1 MESIDN
7 PSVPAYMGSKLL
19 MPLADYSGLPLDQVN
34 FVVGQVTAL
43 LLAALLRIYLHPR
56 KVSPDTRHTI
66 CLLLGVG
73 LSWFCYGRRAI
84 HIVAMP
90 FICYIVMILQGPKSA
105 HKVVLVISLVYLSL
119 IHLYHQFIERNFF
132 SVDVTGPMMVVTQK
146 VTSLAYSLHDGDV
159 EDKEKLKPMQVQHS
173 IRKLP
178 SPLEYFS
185 FVLQFQTIL
194 AGPLVL
200 YNDYHDYIHG
210 AALEKCQLVANQANS
225 SKSRDVYVE
234 PSPFKAVRNKVAGS
248 ILCAVL
254 FVWLLPLFPIGRV
267 KDPEFL
273 TTKGVPA
280 QILYLIVATSLVR
293 LKYYHAWLLADAI
306 SNASGLGL
314 RVPSNPKEQ
323 PSWDLISNIDVVGFE
338 TGTSLRDSVSNWN
351 KGTST
356 WLRLLV
362 YERST
367 KMRTLQTYILSAVWH
382 GFHPGYYLTFLSGAL
397 FTVAARSARRC
408 LRHHFTASVHYK
420 QMYDWTTFLATRVLM
435 GYVTFPFVLLELRP
449 CIRIYSHMYWW
460 YHLLAVA
467 AMVILPVL
475 MPPEPSGV
483 KKGKAARSHEEFKL
497 AAGLE
502 DQDGDLILV
511 PPPNLS
517 PSARRRHL
525 LRDVVLADSGK
536 MLKLNSTAL
545 VTE

>member
-1 MESIDN
+1 MAEAAFTPEYS
-7 PSVPAYMGSKLL
+7 GSKLL
-19 MPLADYSGLPLDQVN
+19 APLSHYCGLPLDQIN
-34 FVVGQVTAL
+34 FVAGLVCAL
-43 LLAALLRIYLHPR
+43 LLAPFLRTFLHPA
-56 KVSPDTRHTI
+56 KVSATTRHRV
-66 CLLLGVG
+66 CLLFGIA
-73 LSWFCYGRRAI
+73 LSWFCYGKRTI
-84 HIVAMP
+84 HILGMP
-90 FICYIVMILQGPKSA
+90 TICYIMMKVQGPTTA
-105 HKVVLVISLVYLSL
+105 HRTVLFISLVYLSL
-119 IHLYHQFIERNFF
+119 IHLYHQFIEKNFF

-146 VTSLAYSLHDGDV
+146 VTSLAYSLHDGNV
-159 EDKEKLKPMQVQHS
+159 EKKEKLKPMQALHA
-173 IRKLP
+173 IKNLP

-200 YNDYHDYIHG
+200 YNDYHNYIHG
-210 AALEKCQLVANQANS
+210 VALAECQSLASQGNNS
-225 SKSRDVYVE
+225 KFKDSYVE
-234 PSPFKAVRNKVAGS
+234 PSPMKAVLNKVAGS
-248 ILCAVL
+248 IFCLVFFL
-254 FVWLLPLFPIGRV
+254 WMIPLFPIGRV
-267 KDPEFL
+267 KDAEFL

-314 RVPSNPKEQ
+314 RVPTNPKEQ
-323 PSWDLISNIDVVGFE
+323 PTWDLISNIDVIGFE
-338 TGTSLRDSVSNWN
+338 SGTSLRDSVSAWN

-362 YERST
+362 YERNT
-367 KMRTLQTYILSAVWH
+367 KMRTLQTYILSAIWH

-408 LRHHFTASVHYK
+408 LRHHFTGSIHYK

-435 GYVTFPFVLLELRP
+435 GYVTFPFVLLEFWP

-460 YHLLAVA
+460 YHLLAA
-467 AMVILPVL
+467 AAIMILPVL
-475 MPPEPSGV
+475 MPTAPSDS
-483 KKGKAARSHEEFKL
+483 KTGKAARTQEEVKL